1 MANRFIESDMWNDS
15 KFADDF
21 TPEEKYFWLMLLTTR
36 YGNLTGCFEFSI
48 KQMAKES
55 GYNVEIIEKLIVAL
69 IKKHKVIDYD
79 YDTKEILI
87 LNWHKYNWTKSPKF
101 EVSLK
106 KYANEIKSEKFRN
119 HVIAS
124 YKQYTSDTVSIP
136 YQYDTSSISISIRD
150 SISIS
155 KDKDKEKEKEMIKE
169 KEKENAKP
177 KRFVKPTTEDIENYI
192 IQNNYDTNPQL
203 FANRFY
209 NFYESKGWVIGKAP
223 MKNWK
228 AAIRTWISK
237 EKIQVKQ
244 VKVPETDYVESISD
258 EDVAKTLLDL
268 DNISSIKRH

>member
-1 MANRFIESDMWNDS
+1 MANRFIESNMWNDS

-21 TPEEKYFWLMLLTTR
+21 TPEDKYFWLMLLTTR

-48 KQMAKES
+48 KQMARDS
-55 GYNVEIIEKLIVAL
+55 GYNTETIEKLIIRF
-69 IKKHKVIDYD
+69 IKEHKMIDYD

-106 KYANEIKSEKFRN
+106 KYANEIKNEKFRN
-119 HVIAS
+119 HILSS

-136 YQYDTSSISISIRD
+136 YQYDTDSISISISIRD
-150 SISIS
+150 SIS
-155 KDKDKEKEKEMIKE
+155 KDKDKEKEIGKE
-169 KEKENAKP
+169 KESAKSKRFAKP
-177 KRFVKPTTEDIENYI
+177 TIEDIENYI
-192 IQNNYDTNPQL
+192 IQNNYDTDPNS

-209 NFYESKGWVIGKAP
+209 NFYESKGWVIGKAS